1 MKTNEIKT
9 YVIMLK
15 PTSRPHINDVKQKIS
30 ALGGIVSLTLPNFG
44 IILANMD
51 ETTFNALKYFKE
63 IQNIREEKAISI
75 Q

>member
-1 MKTNEIKT
+1 MKTGEVKT
-9 YVIMLK
+9 YIIILK
-15 PTSRPHINDVKQKIS
+15 PTYRLHINDVKEKIS

-44 IILANMD
+44 IIFANMD